1 VGVPFEANTHVPA
14 VGPLGLLVYTSY
26 IFMLFKQQF
35 LFFILI
41 NHFAKPHLFC
51 FVVWAGYWDE
61 HF

>member
-1 VGVPFEANTHVPA
+1 
-14 VGPLGLLVYTSY
+14 
-26 IFMLFKQQF
+26 